1 MLPITEFQFAFCGI
15 ATFAAT
21 FGYACARRASS
32 LSAQPSHVDA
42 EPEEKSLKR
51 KLDESDAE
59 SEEDQERP
67 VKRSR
72 TPPNDHEEEEWEVV
86 VPPPSYQEAQNA
98 APHPEPV
105 VLQEVSTAAQ
115 VGAAQV
121 EEVTPSANE
130 SVPEAHV
137 PPATIVNENMQSAE
151 PQTEDAQSQPKHS
164 ENQSQPLRTDEPSE
178 PRPVT
183 PPPPPAPKPVTLKSN
198 VTAFSS
204 FANTKS
210 PFTKYS
216 NTPFPSSTSTFAPA
230 WRCGE
235 SRTPGFRIGN
245 VPVPCPNDNA
255 LSPSPNEVVETPS
268 AGALGDRTQ
277 ASTTSKASSLVTGEE
292 DESVSSEL
300 KGVKIF
306 IKRGR
311 KEFTDGNFG
320 HIKILTQN
328 ERTRLLFRR
337 DPLGQVSMN
346 VALRSAVR
354 CHYDAGESILRVVL
368 MEQVAV
374 EGKEP
379 KDEVVIYAL
388 KPGRASKVDFKVFAE
403 TLCASDRLKVAS

>member
-32 LSAQPSHVDA
+32 LSAQPSHVDI

-59 SEEDQERP
+59 SEGEQERP
-67 VKRSR
+67 IKRSR

-86 VPPPSYQEAQNA
+86 IPPPSYQEAQNA
-98 APHPEPV
+98 APHPEPAV
-105 VLQEVSTAAQ
+105 QQEVSTAAQ
-115 VGAAQV
+115 IGTAQV
-121 EEVTPSANE
+121 EEVAPSANE
-130 SVPEAHV
+130 STPEAHI
-137 PPATIVNENMQSAE
+137 PPATIVDENVQPAR
-151 PQTEDAQSQPKHS
+151 PQVEEVESQCQHP
-164 ENQSQPLRTDEPSE
+164 ENQSQSLREPIE

-183 PPPPPAPKPVTLKSN
+183 PPPPPAPKPVTLRPN

-235 SRTPGFRIGN
+235 SRAPSFP
-245 VPVPCPNDNA
+245 VDSAPVPCPNDNA
-255 LSPSPNEVVETPS
+255 LSPSPNEVAETSS

-277 ASTTSKASSLVTGEE
+277 ASTSAKASSLVTGEE

-320 HIKILTQN
+320 HIKVLTQS

-346 VALRSAVR
+346 VALRPAVR
-354 CHYDAGESILRVVL
+354 CHYDAAENILRVVL

-388 KPGRASKVDFKVFAE
+388 KPGRASKADFKVFAE
-403 TLCASDRLKVAS
+403 TLCTNDRLKVAS

>member
-32 LSAQPSHVDA
+32 LNAQPSHVDI

-59 SEEDQERP
+59 SEGEQERP

-86 VPPPSYQEAQNA
+86 IPPPSYQEAQNA
-98 APHPEPV
+98 APHPEPTV
-105 VLQEVSTAAQ
+105 REEVSTASQFGTAQ
-115 VGAAQV
+115 I
-121 EEVTPSANE
+121 EEVAPSANE
-130 SVPEAHV
+130 PVPEAHTSL
-137 PPATIVNENMQSAE
+137 ATIVNENVQKAKPQMEAE
-151 PQTEDAQSQPKHS
+151 SQTKHP
-164 ENQSQPLRTDEPSE
+164 ENQSRSLKTNEPSE

-183 PPPPPAPKPVTLKSN
+183 PPPPPAPKPVALKPN

-235 SRTPGFRIGN
+235 SRTPGFSSDKVI
-245 VPVPCPNDNA
+245 VPCPNDNA
-255 LSPSPNEVVETPS
+255 LSPSPNEVAETSS
-268 AGALGDRTQ
+268 AGALGDRAQ
-277 ASTTSKASSLVTGEE
+277 ASTAPKASSLVTGEE

-320 HIKILTQN
+320 HIKVLTQN

-403 TLCASDRLKVAS
+403 TLCANDRLKAS

>member
-32 LSAQPSHVDA
+32 LGAQPRHVDV

-59 SEEDQERP
+59 SEEEQERP

-72 TPPNDHEEEEWEVV
+72 TPPNDHEDELSSHLLHIKR
-86 VPPPSYQEAQNA
+86 PRMR
-98 APHPEPV
+98 HPILNQLV
-105 VLQEVSTAAQ
+105 QQEVSTVAQ

-121 EEVTPSANE
+121 EDVAPSANE
-130 SVPEAHV
+130 PAPEAHT
-137 PPATIVNENMQSAE
+137 PPATIANENTQPAE
-151 PQTEDAQSQPKHS
+151 PQTEEAD
-164 ENQSQPLRTDEPSE
+164 E

-183 PPPPPAPKPVTLKSN
+183 PPPPSAPKPVTHGPN

-216 NTPFPSSTSTFAPA
+216 NTPFPSSTSAFTPA

-235 SRTPGFRIGN
+235 SRTRNF
-245 VPVPCPNDNA
+245 PVDNAPVLCPNDNA
-255 LSPSPNEVVETPS
+255 ISPSPNEVAETSS

-277 ASTTSKASSLVTGEE
+277 ASTSSKVSSLVTGEE

-311 KEFTDGNFG
+311 KEFTNGNFG
-320 HIKILTQN
+320 HIKVLTQD

-368 MEQVAV
+368 MEQVAA

-388 KPGRASKVDFKVFAE
+388 KPGRAPKADFKVFAE
-403 TLCASDRLKVAS
+403 TLCANESLKVTS

>member
-1 MLPITEFQFAFCGI
+1 MLPITEFQFVFCGI

-21 FGYACARRASS
+21 FGYACARRAST
-32 LSAQPSHVDA
+32 AQSSHVDV

-59 SEEDQERP
+59 SEGEQERP

-86 VPPPSYQEAQNA
+86 IPPPSYQEAQNA
-98 APHPEPV
+98 APHPEPAV
-105 VLQEVSTAAQ
+105 RQEVSTAAQ
-115 VGAAQV
+115 VGTAQV
-121 EEVTPSANE
+121 EEVASSANE
-130 SVPEAHV
+130 PTPEAHI
-137 PPATIVNENMQSAE
+137 PLATIVNENDQLAE
-151 PQTEDAQSQPKHS
+151 PQTEEAESQPKHP
-164 ENQSQPLRTDEPSE
+164 ENQSQSLRTNEPSE
-178 PRPVT
+178 PRPIT
-183 PPPPPAPKPVTLKSN
+183 PPPPPPPKSVTLRPN

-204 FANTKS
+204 FANAKS

-216 NTPFPSSTSTFAPA
+216 NTPFPSSTSTFTPA

-235 SRTPGFRIGN
+235 SCTPGF
-245 VPVPCPNDNA
+245 PVDNAPVSRPNDNA
-255 LSPSPNEVVETPS
+255 LSASPNELAETS
-268 AGALGDRTQ
+268 SVGALGDRAQ
-277 ASTTSKASSLVTGEE
+277 ASTAPKASSLVTGEE

-320 HIKILTQN
+320 HIKVLTQN

-346 VALRSAVR
+346 VVLRSAVR
-354 CHYDAGESILRVVL
+354 CHYDAGENILRVVL

-388 KPGRASKVDFKVFAE
+388 KPGRASKADFKVFAE
-403 TLCASDRLKVAS
+403 TLCTNHRLNTASQ

>member
-32 LSAQPSHVDA
+32 LGAQPRHVDV

-59 SEEDQERP
+59 SEGEQERP

-86 VPPPSYQEAQNA
+86 IPPPSYQEAQNA
-98 APHPEPV
+98 APHPEPAV
-105 VLQEVSTAAQ
+105 RQEVSTVAQ

-121 EEVTPSANE
+121 EDVAPSANE
-130 SVPEAHV
+130 PAPEAHTL
-137 PPATIVNENMQSAE
+137 PATIANENTQAAE
-151 PQTEDAQSQPKHS
+151 PQTKEAELQHKHP
-164 ENQSQPLRTDEPSE
+164 ENQSQSVRTNEPSE

-183 PPPPPAPKPVTLKSN
+183 PPPPSAPKPVTPGPN
-198 VTAFSS
+198 ITAFSS

-216 NTPFPSSTSTFAPA
+216 NTPFPSSTSAFTPA

-235 SRTPGFRIGN
+235 SRTRNF
-245 VPVPCPNDNA
+245 PVDNAPVLCPNDNA
-255 LSPSPNEVVETPS
+255 ISPSPNEVAETS
-268 AGALGDRTQ
+268 STGALGDRTQ
-277 ASTTSKASSLVTGEE
+277 ASTSSKVSSLVTGEE

-311 KEFTDGNFG
+311 KEFTNGNFG
-320 HIKILTQN
+320 HIKVLTQD

-368 MEQVAV
+368 MEQVAA

-388 KPGRASKVDFKVFAE
+388 KPGRAPKADFKVFAE
-403 TLCASDRLKVAS
+403 TLCANESLKVAS

>member
-32 LSAQPSHVDA
+32 LSAQPSHVDI

-59 SEEDQERP
+59 SEGEQERP
-67 VKRSR
+67 IKRSR

-86 VPPPSYQEAQNA
+86 IPPPSYQEAQNA
-98 APHPEPV
+98 APHPEPPV
-105 VLQEVSTAAQ
+105 RQEVSTAAQ
-115 VGAAQV
+115 IGTVQV

-130 SVPEAHV
+130 PAPEAHI
-137 PPATIVNENMQSAE
+137 PPGTIVNENVQPAE
-151 PQTEDAQSQPKHS
+151 PQTEEAESQSKHAEDQSQS
-164 ENQSQPLRTDEPSE
+164 LREPSE

-183 PPPPPAPKPVTLKSN
+183 PPPPPAPKPVATLRPSA
-198 VTAFSS
+198 TAFSS

-216 NTPFPSSTSTFAPA
+216 NTPFPSSTSTFTPA

-235 SRTPGFRIGN
+235 SRAPSFPADN
-245 VPVPCPNDNA
+245 APVPCPNDNV
-255 LSPSPNEVVETPS
+255 LSPSPNEVAETSS
-268 AGALGDRTQ
+268 AGALGDRAQ
-277 ASTTSKASSLVTGEE
+277 ASTSTKASSFVTGEE

-320 HIKILTQN
+320 HIKVLAQN

-354 CHYDAGESILRVVL
+354 CHYDAAENILRVVL
-368 MEQVAV
+368 MEQVAI

-388 KPGRASKVDFKVFAE
+388 KPGRASKADFKVFAE
-403 TLCASDRLKVAS
+403 TLCANDRLKAAS

>member
-1 MLPITEFQFAFCGI
+1 MLPITEFQFVFCGI

-32 LSAQPSHVDA
+32 LSAQPSHVDV
-42 EPEEKSLKR
+42 EPEERSLKR

-59 SEEDQERP
+59 SEGEQERP

-72 TPPNDHEEEEWEVV
+72 TPPNDHEEEWEVV
-86 VPPPSYQEAQNA
+86 ISPPSYQEAQNA
-98 APHPEPV
+98 APHPEPAV
-105 VLQEVSTAAQ
+105 RQEVSTAAQ
-115 VGAAQV
+115 VGTAQV
-121 EEVTPSANE
+121 EEVAPSANE
-130 SVPEAHV
+130 PAPEARI
-137 PPATIVNENMQSAE
+137 PPATIVNEDVQLAE
-151 PQTEDAQSQPKHS
+151 PQTEEAESQPKHP
-164 ENQSQPLRTDEPSE
+164 ENQSQSLRTNEPSE
-178 PRPVT
+178 PRPTT
-183 PPPPPAPKPVTLKSN
+183 PPPPPPPKSVTLRPN

-216 NTPFPSSTSTFAPA
+216 NTPFPSSTSTFTPA

-235 SRTPGFRIGN
+235 SRTPGF
-245 VPVPCPNDNA
+245 PVDNAPVSCPNDNA
-255 LSPSPNEVVETPS
+255 LSASPNEVAETS
-268 AGALGDRTQ
+268 SVGALGDRAQ
-277 ASTTSKASSLVTGEE
+277 ASTAPKASSLVTGEE

-320 HIKILTQN
+320 HIKVLTQN

-346 VALRSAVR
+346 VVLRSAVR
-354 CHYDAGESILRVVL
+354 CHYDAGENILRVVL

-388 KPGRASKVDFKVFAE
+388 KPGRASKADFKVFAE
-403 TLCASDRLKVAS
+403 TLCANHRLNTAS

>member
-32 LSAQPSHVDA
+32 LSAQPSRVDV

-59 SEEDQERP
+59 SEEEQERP

-86 VPPPSYQEAQNA
+86 IPPPSYQEAQNA
-98 APHPEPV
+98 APHPEPLV
-105 VLQEVSTAAQ
+105 RQEVSTISQ
-115 VGAAQV
+115 VGIAQV
-121 EEVTPSANE
+121 EEVAPSVDEPA
-130 SVPEAHV
+130 PEAHIPSAIV
-137 PPATIVNENMQSAE
+137 VNENVQPVE
-151 PQTEDAQSQPKHS
+151 PQEAESQTKHPEYQSQS
-164 ENQSQPLRTDEPSE
+164 LRTNEPSE

-183 PPPPPAPKPVTLKSN
+183 PLPPASKSVTLGPN
-198 VTAFSS
+198 ITAFSS

-216 NTPFPSSTSTFAPA
+216 NTPFPSSTSAFAPA

-235 SRTPGFRIGN
+235 SRTPNFPVDN
-245 VPVPCPNDNA
+245 AHVPCPNDNA
-255 LSPSPNEVVETPS
+255 LSPSPNEVAETSS
-268 AGALGDRTQ
+268 AGALGDRAQ
-277 ASTTSKASSLVTGEE
+277 ASTSSKVSSLVTGEE

-311 KEFTDGNFG
+311 KEFTNGNFG
-320 HIKILTQN
+320 HIKVLTQN

-354 CHYDAGESILRVVL
+354 CHYDTGENILRVVL

-388 KPGRASKVDFKVFAE
+388 KPGRASKADFKVFAE
-403 TLCASDRLKVAS
+403 TLCANESLKAAI

>member
-32 LSAQPSHVDA
+32 LGAQPSHVEV

-59 SEEDQERP
+59 SEGEQERP

-98 APHPEPV
+98 APHPEPAV
-105 VLQEVSTAAQ
+105 RHEVLTAAQ

-121 EEVTPSANE
+121 EEVAASANE
-130 SVPEAHV
+130 PAPEAHITA
-137 PPATIVNENMQSAE
+137 ATIVSENVQPAE
-151 PQTEDAQSQPKHS
+151 PQTEVESQSKHP
-164 ENQSQPLRTDEPSE
+164 ENPSQSVRDDKPSE

-183 PPPPPAPKPVTLKSN
+183 PPPAPKPVIRRPNAS
-198 VTAFSS
+198 AFSS

-210 PFTKYS
+210 PFAKYS
-216 NTPFPSSTSTFAPA
+216 NTPFPSSTLTSTPA

-235 SRTPGFRIGN
+235 TRTPGLPAEFA
-245 VPVPCPNDNA
+245 PAPCPNDNA
-255 LSPSPNEVVETPS
+255 LSPSPNEVAETSS
-268 AGALGDRTQ
+268 AGALGDRAQ
-277 ASTTSKASSLVTGEE
+277 ASTAPKASSLVTGEE
-292 DESVSSEL
+292 DESVSAEL
-300 KGVKIF
+300 KGVKLF

-311 KEFTDGNFG
+311 KDFTDGNFG
-320 HIKILTQN
+320 HIKVLTQN

-346 VALRSAVR
+346 VALRPAVR
-354 CHYDAGESILRVVL
+354 CHYDAGENILRVVL

-379 KDEVVIYAL
+379 KDEVAIYAL
-388 KPGRASKVDFKVFAE
+388 KPGRASKADFKVFAE
-403 TLCASDRLKVAS
+403 TLCANDRLKAAS

>member
-32 LSAQPSHVDA
+32 LSAQPSHVDI

-59 SEEDQERP
+59 SDEEQERP
-67 VKRSR
+67 IKRSR

-86 VPPPSYQEAQNA
+86 IPPPSYQEAQNA
-98 APHPEPV
+98 APHPEPAAR
-105 VLQEVSTAAQ
+105 QEVSTTAQ
-115 VGAAQV
+115 IGTAQA
-121 EEVTPSANE
+121 EEVTPSTNE
-130 SVPEAHV
+130 PVPEAHI
-137 PPATIVNENMQSAE
+137 PLATIVNEIVHPAG
-151 PQTEDAQSQPKHS
+151 PQTEEAESQPKHP
-164 ENQSQPLRTDEPSE
+164 ENQSQSSREPSE

-183 PPPPPAPKPVTLKSN
+183 PPPPPAPKPVTSRPN

-216 NTPFPSSTSTFAPA
+216 NTPFPSSTSTFTPA

-235 SRTPGFRIGN
+235 SRAPSFPVDN
-245 VPVPCPNDNA
+245 APVPCPNDNA
-255 LSPSPNEVVETPS
+255 LSPSPNEVAETSS
-268 AGALGDRTQ
+268 AGALGDRAH
-277 ASTTSKASSLVTGEE
+277 ASTSTKASSLVTGEE

-320 HIKILTQN
+320 HIKVLTQN

-354 CHYDAGESILRVVL
+354 CHYDAGENILRVVL
-368 MEQVAV
+368 MEQVAI

-388 KPGRASKVDFKVFAE
+388 KPGRASKADFKVFAE
-403 TLCASDRLKVAS
+403 TLCANDRLKTAS

>member
-32 LSAQPSHVDA
+32 LNAQPSHVDV

-51 KLDESDAE
+51 KLDESDGE
-59 SEEDQERP
+59 SEGEQERP

-86 VPPPSYQEAQNA
+86 IPPPSYQEAQNA
-98 APHPEPV
+98 APHPEPAV
-105 VLQEVSTAAQ
+105 REEVSTAVQ
-115 VGAAQV
+115 IGTAQV
-121 EEVTPSANE
+121 EEVAPSANE
-130 SVPEAHV
+130 PTPEAHI
-137 PPATIVNENMQSAE
+137 PPATIVNENVQPAE
-151 PQTEDAQSQPKHS
+151 PQPEEAD
-164 ENQSQPLRTDEPSE
+164 E

-183 PPPPPAPKPVTLKSN
+183 PPPPPAPKPVTLRSN

-216 NTPFPSSTSTFAPA
+216 NTPFPSSTSTFTPA

-235 SRTPGFRIGN
+235 SRTPGFSIDN
-245 VPVPCPNDNA
+245 APVPCPNDNA
-255 LSPSPNEVVETPS
+255 LSPSPNEVTETSS

-277 ASTTSKASSLVTGEE
+277 ASTAPKTSSPVTGEE

-320 HIKILTQN
+320 HIKLLTQN

-354 CHYDAGESILRVVL
+354 CHYDAGENILRVVL

-388 KPGRASKVDFKVFAE
+388 KPGRASKADFKAFAQ
-403 TLCASDRLKVAS
+403 TLCANDRLKAS

>member
-1 MLPITEFQFAFCGI
+1 MLPITEFQFVFCGI

-32 LSAQPSHVDA
+32 LSAQPSHVDV
-42 EPEEKSLKR
+42 EPEERSLKR

-59 SEEDQERP
+59 SEGEQERP

-86 VPPPSYQEAQNA
+86 ISPPSYQEAQNA
-98 APHPEPV
+98 APHPEPAV
-105 VLQEVSTAAQ
+105 RQEVSTAAQ
-115 VGAAQV
+115 VGTAQV
-121 EEVTPSANE
+121 EEVAPSANE
-130 SVPEAHV
+130 PAPEARI
-137 PPATIVNENMQSAE
+137 PPATIVNEDVQLAE
-151 PQTEDAQSQPKHS
+151 PQTEEAESQPKHP
-164 ENQSQPLRTDEPSE
+164 ENQSQSLRTNEPSE
-178 PRPVT
+178 PRPTT
-183 PPPPPAPKPVTLKSN
+183 PPPPPPPKSVTLRPN

-216 NTPFPSSTSTFAPA
+216 NTPFPSSTSTFTPA

-235 SRTPGFRIGN
+235 SRTPGF
-245 VPVPCPNDNA
+245 PVDNAPVSCPNDNA
-255 LSPSPNEVVETPS
+255 LSASPNEVAETS
-268 AGALGDRTQ
+268 SVGALGDRAQ
-277 ASTTSKASSLVTGEE
+277 ASTAPKASSLVTGEE

-320 HIKILTQN
+320 HIKVLTQN

-346 VALRSAVR
+346 VVLRSAVR
-354 CHYDAGESILRVVL
+354 CHYDAGENILRVVL

-388 KPGRASKVDFKVFAE
+388 KPGRASKADFKVFAE
-403 TLCASDRLKVAS
+403 TLCANHRLNTAS

>member
-32 LSAQPSHVDA
+32 LGAQPSHVDV

-59 SEEDQERP
+59 SEGEQERP

-86 VPPPSYQEAQNA
+86 IPPPSYQEAQNA
-98 APHPEPV
+98 APHPEPAV
-105 VLQEVSTAAQ
+105 RHEVPTVAQ
-115 VGAAQV
+115 VGTAQV
-121 EEVTPSANE
+121 EEVAPSANE
-130 SVPEAHV
+130 PAPEAHI
-137 PPATIVNENMQSAE
+137 PPASIVSENVQPAK
-151 PQTEDAQSQPKHS
+151 PQTEEVAPQSKHA
-164 ENQSQPLRTDEPSE
+164 ENQSQLLKTDEPSE

-183 PPPPPAPKPVTLKSN
+183 PPPPSAPKPVTIRPN

-216 NTPFPSSTSTFAPA
+216 NTPFPSSMSTSTPA

-235 SRTPGFRIGN
+235 SRTPGFLAEN
-245 VPVPCPNDNA
+245 APVSCPNDNA
-255 LSPSPNEVVETPS
+255 LSSSPNEVAETSS
-268 AGALGDRTQ
+268 AGALGDRVQ

-320 HIKILTQN
+320 HIKVLTQN

-346 VALRSAVR
+346 VALRPAVR
-354 CHYDAGESILRVVL
+354 CHYDAGENILRVVL

-388 KPGRASKVDFKVFAE
+388 KPGRASKADFKVFAE
-403 TLCASDRLKVAS
+403 TLCANDRLKAAS